1 MNSKDRAVS
10 EVVAAILLIS
20 LVIIGISIV
29 SVMLTSGP
37 PPEDIPKVSVQ
48 MIPKDE
54 DTSGANA
61 SFYHGGGDSL
71 RFYATTFTDEKGN
84 PIDLNN
90 VYLVKWNVTSGEKDY
105 EVRWK
110 DHPDLEWNY
119 SSVVNITEI
128 NDGYQIHH
136 NISTGNYLIKEFG
149 TGHSRPIEIPN
160 VTAVP
165 TIVPIPGFCNDTPS
179 AAFTADMDGI
189 YGNNLTCIASAQTD
203 NLTHKWTISG
213 KNFLPVSKTNEKSF
227 TYTLPIPFDTNSQGY
242 FIQHTVYNSTPLCS
256 DSSIQYVTVPPC
268 SDAPCVAGFSYL
280 VDGKTVQFTADG
292 PDKGFFSWEY
302 GDGQNKTIINNTKVE
317 HTYLDNKSIHSVTLT
332 KKINRCDQD
341 FTCSVTQKVTTESIV
356 CGCFIDNY
364 DPSTRNPW
372 NVEFTWNPLTAC
384 TGLSGKDWKVK
395 FDFGDGSNSETYSKD
410 GFAEVTQWP
419 GTISHSYSECR
430 DYSVKMDVID
440 LHGGIYYTC
449 TRTVQL
455 PCICTTNPEPAFTA
469 TAITPSNLTT
479 IITDTSTPSDIIQ
492 WTYDFGDGTT
502 PINFNTTTKPD
513 PFIFTHTYSSCGSYV
528 IKLIVHDAMGCWAET
543 TRTISCGGDN
553 CEPDDIRAEFS
564 ATADP
569 NNPKLF
575 KFIDSSY
582 SNNNTLTR
590 WEWDFGDGTSAI
602 NTSPPGTFWIEYDK
616 CSSFPVKLRVW
627 DDIGCWD
634 DLIKEVSCNCPKPV
648 AQFTVESMS
657 NPREFRF
664 TSTST
669 HDPSVTI
676 TDWEWDFG
684 DGVTSTGSS
693 VTHRYT
699 SPGTYTVRLRVTT
712 NCGSWDHTF
721 QDITTGCP
729 SPKAAFEYNNTT
741 NPQQFVFTDR
751 STHEPFVNISWLWE
765 FGDGTNST
773 EQNPTHTFPSCSQYT
788 VRLKVTADCG
798 SSNETIQNVMC
809 GCPSP
814 KAAFEYD
821 TTNNPQEFVFRDRS
835 THDPHV
841 NLSWLWEFGDGTNS
855 TEQNPTHT

>member
-48 MIPKDE
+48 MIPKE
-54 DTSGANA
+54 DLSDPTS
-61 SFYHGGGDSL
+61 FFHGGGDSL

-110 DHPDLEWNY
+110 DHPELEWNY

-128 NDGYQIHH
+128 KDGYQIHH
-136 NISTGNYLIKEFG
+136 NISTGNYLLKEFG
-149 TGHSRPIEIPN
+149 TGHSRPIEIPT
-160 VTAVP
+160 VTPTP
-165 TIVPIPGFCNDTPS
+165 TIGPIHGFCNDTPS
-179 AAFTADMDGI
+179 AAFTADTVGK
-189 YGNNLTCIASAQTD
+189 YRNNLTCIASAQTD

-268 SDAPCVAGFSYL
+268 SHAPCVAGFSYT
-280 VDGKTVQFTADG
+280 VDNSKIYFK
-292 PDKGFFSWEY
+292 PDSPSEIKNITWNF
-302 GDGQNKTIINNTKVE
+302 GDGTVATGLDNLTPEKT
-317 HTYLDNKSIHSVTLT
+317 YSDNKSEHQVTLSIV
-332 KKINRCDQD
+332 KERCDQD

-356 CGCFIDNY
+356 CGCFRDNY
-364 DPSTRNPW
+364 DASTRNPW

-419 GTISHSYSECR
+419 GTISHSYSKCR

-449 TRTVQL
+449 TKTVNL
-455 PCICTTNPEPAFTA
+455 PCICTEEENPTPVFTA
-469 TAITPSNLTT
+469 TEIKSNNTTT

-543 TRTISCGGDN
+543 TRTISCGGGN

-564 ATADP
+564 ATAAP
-569 NNPKLF
+569 NNPKRF
-575 KFIDSSY
+575 NFIDSSY

-616 CSSFPVKLRVW
+616 CGSFPVKLRVW

-634 DLIKEVSCNCPKPV
+634 DVIKEVSCNCPKPI

-664 TSTST
+664 TNTST

-684 DGVTSTGSS
+684 DGFSTTGPS
-693 VTHRYT
+693 VTHRYN

-721 QDITTGCP
+721 QDITAGCP
-729 SPKAAFEYNNTT
+729 SPNASFDISTT
-741 NPQQFVFTDR
+741 DNPTEFRFTDR
-751 STHEPFVNISWLWE
+751 STLPVHDPNVTISKWFWE
-765 FGDGTNST
+765 FGD
-773 EQNPTHTFPSCSQYT
+773 
-788 VRLKVTADCG
+788 
-798 SSNETIQNVMC
+798 
-809 GCPSP
+809 
-814 KAAFEYD
+814 
-821 TTNNPQEFVFRDRS
+821 
-835 THDPHV
+835 
-841 NLSWLWEFGDGTNS
+841 
-855 TEQNPTHT
+855 